1 MRLKLATLALCVLGF
16 VAPAFAAVETGK
28 PAKNFTLKDT
38 TGKEV
43 SLADYKG
50 KFVVLEWYNPD
61 CPFVRKHYDSA
72 NMQKLQAEY
81 TKKGVVWLSINSS
94 APGKQGYYAPAEYT
108 KIAEAKM
115 AVPTALLLDHDGK
128 VGRLYNAKT
137 TPEIF
142 IINPEGTVIY
152 QGGIDNKPTT
162 DPADIATATNYV
174 KTTLDAAEA
183 GKPVPVGTTKPYG
196 CSVKY

>member
-1 MRLKLATLALCVLGF
+1 MKLNLATLALCVLGF

-28 PAKNFTLKDT
+28 PAKDFTLKDT
-38 TGKEV
+38 SGKEV

-61 CPFVRKHYDSA
+61 CPFVKKHYDSA

-94 APGKQGYYAPAEYT
+94 APGKQGYYSPTEYS
-108 KIAEAKM
+108 KIAEAKKT
-115 AVPTALLLDHDGK
+115 APTALLLDHDGK

-142 IINPEGTVIY
+142 IINPEGTLIY
-152 QGGIDNKPTT
+152 QGGIDNKPST
-162 DPADIATATNYV
+162 DQADIATATNYV
-174 KTTLDAAEA
+174 RITLDAAET